1 MICTSPNYAAGS
13 KALSRVAPKLRCVP
27 IGVEAVIP
35 NKDGAQQLRKLARGR
50 KIVFSLGR
58 MIPYKGFDNLI
69 LAARELPDDYMVI
82 IAGSGPLYKRLK
94 ELVHKNGLG
103 NKVIMPGR
111 ISDKDRDALLG
122 VSSVF
127 VLPSVEKTEAYGIV
141 LIEAMSAG
149 VPVIATE
156 IPGSGTSW
164 VNEHGV
170 SGLNVPV
177 GSPGKLAEAIVK
189 VCGDTDIYGR
199 GARRRWET
207 MFTGE
212 LFIDNIT
219 SIYRELLE
227 GV

>member
-1 MICTSPNYAAGS
+1 M
-13 KALSRVAPKLRCVP
+13 
-27 IGVEAVIP
+27 
-35 NKDGAQQLRKLARGR
+35 
-50 KIVFSLGR
+50 
-58 MIPYKGFDNLI
+58 
-69 LAARELPDDYMVI
+69 
-82 IAGSGPLYKRLK
+82 
-94 ELVHKNGLG
+94 
-103 NKVIMPGR
+103 
-111 ISDKDRDALLG
+111 
-122 VSSVF
+122 F

-164 VNEHGV
+164 VSEHGV

-189 VCGDTDIYGR
+189 VCGDTVLYGR